1 MYRTLL
7 LSLYESD
14 PLADPEVGK
23 AAPLLRRL
31 VVTDVPLE
39 QLEAQLD
46 TGDGFFLELVEGEHL
61 SFLDFFAFNAHSL
74 ETARAV
80 MEALPSL
87 PQTPEHRFAR
97 YICLQRSQSNEEP
110 LSRKGLV
117 IYKKTRFE
125 QGASGLSELILSC
138 ASDPWIMTLVG
149 YVVGK
154 GLDALLGLVKKSV
167 TEAESRRVLFHCGG
181 FYRRAAK
188 VLGCQPYELQ
198 ITDLSPKKNGLYHIR
213 FRKVDGTVYKAD
225 CRPNGAIVKLTSRKS
240 SRPEK

>member
-14 PLADPEVGK
+14 PLGDLETEK
-23 AAPLLRRL
+23 ATPLLRRL

-39 QLEAQLD
+39 QVEAQLD
-46 TGDGFFLELVEGEHL
+46 TGDGFSLELVEGEHL

-87 PQTPEHRFAR
+87 SQTPEHHFAR
-97 YICLQRSQSNEEP
+97 YICLRRSQSNEEP

-117 IYKKTRFE
+117 IYKKARFE
-125 QGASGLSELILSC
+125 QGASGFGELVLLC
-138 ASDPWIMTLVG
+138 TSDPWIMTLVG
-149 YVVGK
+149 YVAGK
-154 GLDALLGLVKKSV
+154 GLDALLGLVKRGV
-167 TEAESRRVLFHCGG
+167 TEAQSRRVLFHCSG

-188 VLGCQPYELQ
+188 VLGCQPWELQ

-213 FRKVDGTVYKAD
+213 FRKVDGTVCKAD
-225 CRPNGAIVKLTSRKS
+225 CHSNGAIVKLTSQKS
-240 SRPEK
+240 SQPPK